1 MPLQRRVPKL
11 KGFKPRNKK
20 EYQLVNVERLNIFSD
35 GDEVNPEVLKERGLI
50 RKADGLVKILGNG
63 ELHRNVRVKAHA
75 FTRTAVAKIQASGGS
90 VEEV

>member
-20 EYQLVNVERLNIFSD
+20 EYQLINVEKLNIFSD
-35 GDEVNPEVLKERGLI
+35 GDEVTPETLMEHGLI
-50 RKADGLVKILGNG
+50 RKADGMVKILGNG
-63 ELHRNVRVKAHA
+63 DLHRRVRVKAHA